1 MITWKKYSIRGKLL
15 LLLLLTSSVPL
26 LLLALASICYGWH
39 NYRQTAVRDATI
51 IARRLASGSTR
62 FLQQRS
68 PQSPNDPF
76 YLLEDE
82 PSVVAAWVFDTA
94 DRPLLKY
101 QRQKISQEAILQ
113 HRPPARQAGSF
124 FAFDTLYVYYP
135 IQADGQYLGS
145 VVIANDLTEMFRRL
159 GEYTGILLL
168 VLIGSLLAGGLLAIR
183 LQRLISGPI
192 QELTQI
198 VQKFSLSRSVAPPAL
213 LAETDDLRLLLNGFT
228 TMLQELQERDGHLQQ
243 RQVELEQEIRRHCRT
258 EQLLKEQEEV
268 LTGILNAI
276 SDPIFVKNEAHALL
290 LFNDAFCTL
299 IGRPRAELIGK
310 SDYDLFAPEEA
321 AFFQARDRLAFSQGS
336 DETEE
341 AHTDATGVTRTM
353 LTGKTVFTDSGGR
366 NFLVG
371 IARDITSRKE
381 TEVQLRNSEAKYRA
395 LFNQIADPV
404 LVFDRQTHL
413 FLDFSESALRLYGY
427 SPEEL
432 RKMTP
437 FDLHPP
443 TEYAI
448 VAERIRQ
455 SHPDEPYVYT
465 HLTRTGRR
473 MFVEILSRDIVY
485 QERPAFIA
493 IVRDVTERR
502 KHEEQMLAFTER
514 LKTSNRELEEF
525 AFVASHD
532 LQEPLRKV
540 QTFGDRLKMKY
551 AERLDDTGRDYIER
565 MQAATG
571 RMQTLIN
578 DLLIWSRVTTKAR
591 PFVSVELNEVAREVV
606 SDLEARI
613 ERTGGRVELGTL
625 PELAADPTQMRQ
637 LLQNLIGN
645 GLKFHRPDLPPVVS
659 VRSEGIRDEA
669 GSIVQWRIEVADNG
683 IGFEEKY
690 LDRIFTIFQR
700 LHGRDQYEG
709 TGVGLA
715 ICRKIVE
722 RHGGTLTA
730 HSQPEQG
737 ATFVCL
743 LPAQQDHNEE
753 ILQAQT
759 AGSEA

>member
-39 NYRQTAVRDATI
+39 NYRQTAVQDAMI

-68 PQSPNDPF
+68 PQSQNDPF

-101 QRQKISQEAILQ
+101 QRQKISQEAIWQ
-113 HRPPARQAGSF
+113 HRPPARQAGSV

-168 VLIGSLLAGGLLAIR
+168 VLTGSLLAGGLLAIP

-198 VQKFSLSRSVAPPAL
+198 VRKFSLSRSVAPPAL

-228 TMLQELQERDGHLQQ
+228 AMLQELEERDGCLQQ
-243 RQVELEQEIRRHCRT
+243 RQVELEQEIARHCRT
-258 EQLLKEQEEV
+258 EQLLKEQEEF
-268 LTGILNAI
+268 LTGVLNAI
-276 SDPIFVKNEAHALL
+276 SDPIFVKNEKHQWI
-290 LFNDAFCTL
+290 LFNDAFCELAGHTREEL
-299 IGRPRAELIGK
+299 EGKTDHDVFSQAEA
-310 SDYDLFAPEEA
+310 D
-321 AFFQARDRLAFSQGS
+321 FFHERDRLTFSLGH

-341 AHTDATGVTRTM
+341 ANTDRLGRTRIL
-353 LTGKTVFTDSGGR
+353 LTSKTVFTDSTGR
-366 NFLVG
+366 TLLVG
-371 IARDITSRKE
+371 IAHDITSRKAAE
-381 TEVQLRNSEAKYRA
+381 AQLRNSEAKYRV

-404 LVFDRQTHL
+404 LIFDRQTHL

-427 SPEEL
+427 APEEL

-443 TEYAI
+443 TEHAI

-502 KHEEQMLAFTER
+502 KHEEQMLAFTEQ
-514 LKTSNRELEEF
+514 LKASNQELEEF

-540 QTFGDRLKMKY
+540 QTFGDRLKLKY

-591 PFVSVELNEVAREVV
+591 PFVPVELNEVAREVV

-625 PELAADPTQMRQ
+625 PELVADPTQMRQ

-645 GLKFHRPDLPPVVS
+645 GLKFHRPDVPPVVS

-669 GSIVQWRIEVADNG
+669 GSIVQWRIEVRDNG

-730 HSQPEQG
+730 RSQPDQG
-737 ATFVCL
+737 STFICL
-743 LPAQQDHNEE
+743 LPAQQDHREG